1 MDLLPAL
8 RDLIAGSAVRTQ
20 VIDWLSNVPGLPPI
34 VQTVHI
40 LAFATIFGSVAFVN
54 LRLVGLAVPGQRP
67 SEMIARLYPFVWWA
81 LPPLVLSGLVFVI
94 ARPGRYLAN
103 PVFGIKL
110 ALLVPALV
118 MALWLYRWNRRAP
131 AAWEQARGHLWI
143 VRGTAVLSLGL
154 WVGVLLAGRW
164 IAYADYLF
172 DLE

>member
-1 MDLLPAL
+1 MKPNSSLKTLLMGTGVGAL
-8 RDLIAGSAVRTQ
+8 LIA
-20 VIDWLSNVPGLPPI
+20 LMLGLNQI
-34 VQTVHI
+34 QSM
-40 LAFATIFGSVAFVN
+40 SVV
-54 LRLVGLAVPGQRP
+54 
-67 SEMIARLYPFVWWA
+67 
-81 LPPLVLSGLVFVI
+81 
-94 ARPGRYLAN
+94 
-103 PVFGIKL
+103 
-110 ALLVPALV
+110 ALV